1 SRRAR
6 TSRSLSR
13 SDQAKPEIR
22 ASAADFGFAA
32 AADQIPRAVL
42 IGAQIGSTAH
52 DPLGRSGLLRVVAVA
67 RTLRVVRERTRLR
80 QHGAITGRLPVGA
93 PLPNFAT
100 HVVEP
105 DPVWWKCRRGRC
117 PGVAVLA
124 AIFCRELSLPCVGD
138 GPAAR
143 GQLLAPWIAI
153 SIEPAARGEL

>member
-1 SRRAR
+1 MHSG
-6 TSRSLSR
+6 

-22 ASAADFGFAA
+22 RPAADFGLAA

-42 IGAQIGSTAH
+42 IGTQVRSAAH

-80 QHGAITGRLPVGA
+80 QHGVIIRPVPVGA
-93 PLPNFAT
+93 PLPDVAT

-105 DPVWWKCRRGRC
+105 EPVWWKRRYWRR

-124 AIFCRELSLPCVGD
+124 AIFHRELPLPGVGD
-138 GPAAR
+138 GSAAR
-143 GQLLAPWIAI
+143 GQFVAPWIEI
-153 SIEPAARGEL
+153 SIEAAARSELE